1 MAPPRVSNPKKSAAN
16 YRKNP
21 KSAAK
26 KKAYD
31 TAYHSTEE
39 RREYR
44 SQLGKARRKRGIMGK
59 GGPDM
64 SHTKDGRLVAESPRK
79 NRARNRGRK

>member
-1 MAPPRVSNPKKSAAN
+1 MAPPKVSNPRKSAAN

-31 TAYHSTEE
+31 TAYHSTDE

-44 SQLGKARRKRGIMGK
+44 AELSRERYKRKMHGK
-59 GGPDM
+59 GGPDL
-64 SHTKDGRLVAESPRK
+64 SHTKDGRLVKEAPSR
-79 NRARNRGRK
+79 NRARNRGKK

>member
-1 MAPPRVSNPKKSAAN
+1 MAPPRTTTPKKSAAN

-26 KKAYD
+26 KAAYD
-31 TAYHSTEE
+31 TKYHDTPE

-44 SQLGKARRKRGIMGK
+44 AELSRERYKRKMHGK
-59 GGPDM
+59 GGPDL
-64 SHTKDGRLVAESPRK
+64 SHTKDGRLVKEAPSR
-79 NRARNRGRK
+79 NRARNRGKK